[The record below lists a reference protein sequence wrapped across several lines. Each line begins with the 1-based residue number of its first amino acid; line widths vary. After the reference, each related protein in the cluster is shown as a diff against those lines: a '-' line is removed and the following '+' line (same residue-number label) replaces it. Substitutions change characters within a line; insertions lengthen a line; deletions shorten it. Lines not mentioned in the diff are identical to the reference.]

1 MWFDKGEIIMAD
13 YKIGEILISTK
24 DQELDTMFGDK
35 VIIPKGSK
43 VIIGADR
50 LAHHFRDGKIQPIS
64 KDSTVKGYDSKGI
77 AEYLFTF
84 LSCIYP
90 MNDMLDDYDISEDE
104 FKKEIE
110 YRLCEIGLG

>member
-1 MWFDKGEIIMAD
+1 MAD
-13 YKIGEILISTK
+13 YKIGEILTSTK
-24 DQELDTMFGDK
+24 DQELETMFGDK
-35 VIIPKGSK
+35 TVIPKGSK

-50 LAHHFRDGKIQPIS
+50 LAHHFHDGEIQLIS
-64 KDSTVKGYDSKGI
+64 KDSTVQGYDPDGI

-84 LSCIYP
+84 LSYVYP

-110 YRLCEIGLG
+110 YRLREIGLV